1 MLSGI
6 IFDIKHF
13 AVHDGPGIRTTVFFK
28 GCPLKCAWCHNPE
41 SINPNPEIIKTVR
54 MIEGKRFHQESVVGR
69 KISVEELMYEI
80 EKDRII
86 MEESKGGV
94 TFSGGE
100 PLMQPDFLKAILQV
114 CKDKA
119 IHTVVDTSGFA
130 SEAGL
135 KKIIPLTQ
143 LFLFDLK
150 TLNPELHYNEVGVPL
165 EKVLNNFKL
174 IKDYGNRIRLRI
186 PVIPGFNFTDENLDL
201 YLEFIA
207 NNKLNLEGVHLL
219 PYHSIANHKYIKVG
233 KTNNFKNKSSL
244 DKKDLLDWMNKIS
257 EIGIPVSPE
266 G

>member
-6 IFDIKHF
+6 IFDIKRF

-41 SINPNPEIIKTVR
+41 SINPNPEIIKAVKV
-54 MIEGKRFHQESVVGR
+54 MDGKRFHQESVVGR
-69 KISVEELMYEI
+69 KISVAELIYEI
-80 EKDRII
+80 EKDRLI

-100 PLMQPDFLKAILQV
+100 PLMQPEFLKAMLQV
-114 CKDKA
+114 CKDKG
-119 IHTVVDTSGFA
+119 IHTTLDTSGFTSVA
-130 SEAGL
+130 TL

-165 EKVLNNFKL
+165 ENVLNNFKL
-174 IKDYGNRIRLRI
+174 IKDYGKRTRLRI

-201 YLEFIA
+201 YLKFIT
-207 NNKLNLEGVHLL
+207 NNKDRLERIHLL
-219 PYHSIANHKYIKVG
+219 PYHSIADHKYIKVG
-233 KTNNFKNKSSL
+233 RVNNFKYKPSL
-244 DKKDLLDWMNKIS
+244 TKKDLLDWINKIS
-257 EIGIPVSPE
+257 EIGIPVSSE